1 MNCTESFYK
10 LICRCDSYSVV
21 LHKKILIATKL
32 SQQPLHILEEIYQ
45 ASEVNIDLNVLKT

>member
-21 LHKKILIATKL
+21 LHKKMLATKL

>member
-21 LHKKILIATKL
+21 LHKKTLATKL

-45 ASEVNIDLNVLKT
+45 ASEVDIDLNVLKT